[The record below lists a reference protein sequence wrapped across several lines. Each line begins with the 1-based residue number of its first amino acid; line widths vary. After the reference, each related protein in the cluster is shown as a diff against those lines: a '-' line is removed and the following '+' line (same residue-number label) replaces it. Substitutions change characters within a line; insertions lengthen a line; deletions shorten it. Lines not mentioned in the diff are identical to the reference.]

1 MTEDSKAPRG
11 SESSRRNRRSV
22 ARLAAVQALYQID
35 LTAASCEQ
43 VIAEFRSHRL
53 DEIRGKDAA
62 DAEFF
67 SELVGGVVSRRAEI
81 DSLLAPLLAEGWTL
95 ERLEK
100 VLRAILRAGAFE
112 ILARGDVPAAVI
124 IDEYVRVAH
133 AFFSERE
140 PGVVNGILDRLARS
154 VRASEFEGRP
164 RAEQD
169 AQDR

>member
-1 MTEDSKAPRG
+1 MTGDGKVGRG
-11 SESSRRNRRSV
+11 SEPGRRGRRSV

-35 LTAASCEQ
+35 LTATPPEQ
-43 VIAEFRSHRL
+43 VIAEFLSHRL
-53 DEIRGKDAA
+53 DEIGGKGAA
-62 DAEFF
+62 DAVFF
-67 SELVGGVVSRRAEI
+67 SELVGGVVARRTEI
-81 DSLLAPLLAEGWTL
+81 DALLAPLLAEGWTI

-112 ILARGDVPAAVI
+112 MLARGDVPAAVV

-140 PGVVNGILDRLARS
+140 PGVVNGILDRLART
-154 VRASEFEGRP
+154 VRATGFEGRP

-169 AQDR
+169 ATDQ

>member
-1 MTEDSKAPRG
+1 MTGESKAWRG
-11 SESSRRNRRSV
+11 SEPSRRNRRSV

-35 LTAASCEQ
+35 LTGTPPEQ
-43 VIAEFRSHRL
+43 VIVEFRSHRL
-53 DEIRGKDAA
+53 DETAGKDAA

-67 SELVGGVVSRRAEI
+67 GELVGGVVARRGEI
-81 DSLLAPLLAEGWTL
+81 DALLAPLLAEGWTI

-112 ILARGDVPAAVI
+112 ILARGDVPAAVV

-140 PGVVNGILDRLARS
+140 PGVVNGILDRLART
-154 VRASEFEGRP
+154 VRATEFEGRP